1 MIPQSLLYE
10 SLFSMSPDYD
20 EDCEWEY
27 VLLCGALASDNSRA
41 DKVSLWYE
49 FCSEQITST
58 RTDMVSL

>member
-1 MIPQSLLYE
+1 M
-10 SLFSMSPDYD
+10 
-20 EDCEWEY
+20 
-27 VLLCGALASDNSRA
+27 LLCEALASDNSRA